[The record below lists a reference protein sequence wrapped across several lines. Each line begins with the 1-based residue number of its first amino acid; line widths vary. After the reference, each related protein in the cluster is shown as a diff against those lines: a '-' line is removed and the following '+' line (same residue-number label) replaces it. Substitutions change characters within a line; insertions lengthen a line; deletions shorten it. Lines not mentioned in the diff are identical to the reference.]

1 MSSHTKRPLADRCS
15 NNRDRRVS
23 GKRAKKVFET
33 SPDEST
39 DENKVN
45 KVPRLLLFRVLC
57 ALLYP

>member
-15 NNRDRRVS
+15 NNRDRQVS

-39 DENKVN
+39 DENKV
-45 KVPRLLLFRVLC
+45 PRSLLFRVLY